1 MKKWLE
7 IVAGA
12 FRRFN
17 EDDGWAIASHI
28 ALSIL
33 TSLFPFLIFVTA
45 IASMFGTK
53 ELADEAAHILLESW
67 PEKVATPL
75 AREIHNV
82 LTQTR
87 GGLLT
92 VGIVLAIYF
101 STSAVEALRVALTR
115 AYELREQ
122 RAWWLLRLESALYV
136 LVGALGLLALAFLVV
151 LAPLIWRAVV
161 RFAPAVESLR
171 DVVTLYRF
179 GIAAALIALPL
190 VIAHKYL
197 PPGQRSWREI
207 APGVILHV
215 LERAQARLLGVDEHG
230 HVARRVLV
238 FPHLGVRQRNLVP
251 REHFRHARVDAA
263 VDHELVG
270 GGSLL
275 QMREMRA
282 LNALLVHPHIA
293 RVEGQVEA
301 GGAGAEHDH
310 AAALHHE
317 AGQREGRSPGCS
329 NTMSTSFLPVMSQIA
344 LPKLAR
350 LLQSRR

>member
-179 GIAAALIALPL
+179 ASSNERRPVCWALTSTPCCPARAGSSTSWCAPAESCPRGTLPTCTGRRGGRPR
-190 VIAHKYL
+190 AC
-197 PPGQRSWREI
+197 WRRKP
-207 APGVILHV
+207 ASD
-215 LERAQARLLGVDEHG
+215 ARNASPACASDASTHS
-230 HVARRVLV
+230 ARR
-238 FPHLGVRQRNLVP
+238 
-251 REHFRHARVDAA
+251 
-263 VDHELVG
+263 
-270 GGSLL
+270 
-275 QMREMRA
+275 
-282 LNALLVHPHIA
+282 
-293 RVEGQVEA
+293 
-301 GGAGAEHDH
+301 
-310 AAALHHE
+310 
-317 AGQREGRSPGCS
+317 RSG
-329 NTMSTSFLPVMSQIA
+329 
-344 LPKLAR
+344 
-350 LLQSRR
+350 